1 MRLSTQMIAELK
13 EIVTQVEHLRQ
24 KIVLNAG
31 NEIIGVTE
39 LRNGSLEEICD
50 HSKTE
55 IIQKL
60 RTYKVRL
67 ENLLC
72 ETDHKEQVHL
82 HESHLFGIDYSK
94 FLRVLGRIKVKSN
107 KIPYK
112 LLYDIIHS
120 EKYLIRPSTL
130 YILLIFSPMN
140 LY

>member
-1 MRLSTQMIAELK
+1 MRLSTQMLAEVQ
-13 EIVTQVEHLRQ
+13 EIVTQVEHIRE
-24 KIVLNAG
+24 KILLNGG
-31 NEIIGVTE
+31 NEIIGVNE
-39 LRNGSLEEICD
+39 LWNGSLEEIRD
-50 HSKTE
+50 E

-130 YILLIFSPMN
+130 YIL
-140 LY
+140 Y

>member
-1 MRLSTQMIAELK
+1 MRLSTQMLAEVQ
-13 EIVTQVEHLRQ
+13 EIVTQVEHIRE
-24 KIVLNAG
+24 KILLNGG
-31 NEIIGVTE
+31 NEIIGVK
-39 LRNGSLEEICD
+39 LWNGSLEEIRD
-50 HSKTE
+50 E